1 MIDELKKN
9 IDTELAILKEISNYQ
24 LRLSTSSESEAKI
37 MAEAISSLINSIKI
51 INNSIPE
58 LLKNTSSAKLLVVE
72 EEKDQNNKNSKKTNL
87 EKIDFKGVRNIEA
100 VVSSKEREAFL
111 KELSISE
118 ELIKKIKMRGTEKE
132 EKRTEFKS
140 ARGYLKLSNKFF
152 LKTSTDLINKGYFKV
167 ISSNLKKAN
176 IEVLFQTYVAMLLFT
191 VFISISVSLVLAI
204 ALMFI
209 DIGFTPPFISLYA
222 GSYFSR
228 LLSIFWIPII
238 IPIGTY
244 FALYYYPSTEK
255 NSIEKKINQEL
266 PFAVIHMSA
275 ISGSGIAPVQ
285 IFKIIGLGKEYP
297 NLSREI
303 RKILNQINLYGYDL
317 VTALNNVS
325 KNTSS
330 IKLTELF
337 SGLSTTINSGGDLSE
352 YFTQRAETLL
362 MGYRLEREKFTKVAE
377 TFMDIY
383 ISVVIAAPMILMLL
397 VVIISVT
404 GIKIAFTSGQLS
416 FAIILVIIL
425 INVIFLGVLQLKQ
438 PKY

>member
-152 LKTSTDLINKGYFKV
+152 LKTSADLINKGYFKV